1 MDKITPKTV
10 SAEMISCD
18 ICLKEIPAEAEEYAE
33 TGDYVHHFCGIEC
46 YKQWQQLQEADD

>member
-1 MDKITPKTV
+1 MEKITTKTV

-46 YKQWQQLQEADD
+46 YKQWQQLQESDD